1 VRRCACCYK
10 RGARMDADVP
20 AACRCRLLL
29 LSLYTLLCPLIAYL
43 CVARTGSRGRAG
55 AALASGSAETR
66 DAESRRSVARG
77 AVCGAG
83 ARGAVA
89 SADGDVPAAKRRMTD
104 FLR

>member
-1 VRRCACCYK
+1 
-10 RGARMDADVP
+10 MDADVP

-66 DAESRRSVARG
+66 DAETVDGAVARG

-83 ARGAVA
+83 AERPP
-89 SADGDVPAAKRRMTD
+89 SIPRKTSND
-104 FLR
+104 

>member
-1 VRRCACCYK
+1 
-10 RGARMDADVP
+10 MDADVP

-83 ARGAVA
+83 AERAQRPPIANEQRPQNVG
-89 SADGDVPAAKRRMTD
+89 MTD
-104 FLR
+104 FLRKELSSG

>member
-1 VRRCACCYK
+1 MHVVTNVVLAW
-10 RGARMDADVP
+10 MLT
-20 AACRCRLLL
+20 CRLHVAVGSLV

-43 CVARTGSRGRAG
+43 CVARTGIRGRAG

-83 ARGAVA
+83 AERAQRPPIGIANDRNNVE
-89 SADGDVPAAKRRMTD
+89 
-104 FLR
+104 

>member
-83 ARGAVA
+83 ARGAERPPTATRPGAQNVE
-89 SADGDVPAAKRRMTD
+89 
-104 FLR
+104 